1 MNWNS
6 SNFWADGGCAG
17 NHLPKGNPG
26 RKAYGS
32 VSDGSEVKRLEYPH
46 LSSNNEAEF
55 ETLLWLLQSLPSDPQ
70 KAPIIHMDSALVVNI
85 LTKGWNVKASN
96 LRDVAEECEKL
107 LPHRAKLVWVP
118 REILVEKVGH

>member
-1 MNWNS
+1 MDWNAKE
-6 SNFWADGGCAG
+6 FWCDGGCRG
-17 NHLPKGNPG
+17 NHLPRGHKD

-32 VSDGSEVKRLEYPH
+32 ISDGSEVKRLEFPDA
-46 LSSNNEAEF
+46 SSNNEAEF
-55 ETLLWLLQSLPSDPQ
+55 ETLLWLLQSLPCDPT

-107 LPHRAKLVWVP
+107 LPHRAKLKWVP
-118 REILVEKVGH
+118 REELVEKVGH